1 MAELIAKTACAD
13 LLPLEFVGLTLT
25 EVVEDNVTVIA
36 PYKDQHKA
44 VSDFLQKTHGFGLP
58 AVNRSSGKEGGK
70 KEGKKGGKD
79 DDGEASVV
87 VSIGILG
94 LHENPG
100 YLSVSDHRVPCG
112 SGRAICLP

>member
-44 VSDFLQKTHGFGLP
+44 VSDLLQKTHGFGLP
-58 AVNRSSGKEGGK
+58 AVNRSSAKRAAEPFGFL
-70 KEGKKGGKD
+70 KGNGWFLD
-79 DDGEASVV
+79 
-87 VSIGILG
+87 L
-94 LHENPG
+94 
-100 YLSVSDHRVPCG
+100 R
-112 SGRAICLP
+112 